1 MTGVQT
7 CALPIYATVTSESL
21 DGLPTAAGTACEV
34 YTTSYDQNGRY
45 TGETD
50 SVEAVGWTGNATTF
64 TQFPANQGYG
74 GNNELDGCFL
84 SPDGSRMA
92 CTAGSNNALALLS
105 SGGTITNTG
114 HEYSSVLG
122 WIDATHLLVE
132 VDSGDL
138 GVLDPDTGVLT
149 TVAVTQ
155 ADQVNMVATLPGSL

>member
-1 MTGVQT
+1 MRSGG
-7 CALPIYATVTSESL
+7 AAGIRRNRA
-21 DGLPTAAGTACEV
+21 TAA
-34 YTTSYDQNGRY
+34 YDQNGRF

-50 SVEAVGWTGNATTF
+50 SVEAVNWTGTATTF
-64 TQFPANQGYG
+64 TQFPTNQGYG
-74 GNNELDGCFL
+74 GNNELYNCFL

-105 SGGTITNTG
+105 SSGTITNTG
-114 HEYSSVLG
+114 HTYDSILG

-149 TVAVTQ
+149 TVAVAQ
-155 ADQVNMVATLPGSL
+155 ASSVSMVATLPGSL